1 MEDKFVQLSIS
12 DLLHCINNNDFK
24 VVTPPHNPV
33 KDEFKK
39 FVNKEISE
47 RRKNSS
53 IGSMRTF
60 HNFIKRILIE
70 NVVKLYRSHHKGEE
84 ICVLDIACG
93 RGGDIFKYQSA
104 GVSHVFAFDKSAESI
119 ESINPF
125 NEGAVSRYN
134 SSKGTLSVNIEFA
147 VGDATKPT
155 PDLFQK
161 IGIFMDT
168 HKLINKKNNVFTGFQ
183 IMSCQFAM
191 HYFFQSEIALR
202 NVLSMFSRFLRNGG
216 YFIGT
221 CINGAEITKLL
232 EKEKAF
238 KSSILEIELKNYK
251 PRKAFGNEYTFQIND
266 LIDQGNYF
274 NTLGVSTEYLVNMDT
289 LVKIADEY
297 NLKPVYFNLFEQI
310 PGSRNYT
317 SSNGFVSFRDIHELG
332 IFKQAKLKQ
341 EEILI
346 NNLYTTFVFVK
357 R

>member
-1 MEDKFVQLSIS
+1 MEFVELSIT
-12 DLLHCINNNDFK
+12 DLLHCINNNDYK

-39 FVNKEISE
+39 FVNEKISE

-70 NVVKLYRSHHKGEE
+70 NVTKIYRSNHKGEA
-84 ICVLDIACG
+84 ICLLDIACG

-104 GVSHVFAFDKSAESI
+104 GISHVFAFDRSEESI
-119 ESINPF
+119 TSINPF
-125 NEGAVSRYN
+125 NEGAISRYN
-134 SSKGTLSVNIEFA
+134 SSKNTLSVGIEFA
-147 VGDATKPT
+147 VGDATNPS
-155 PDLFQK
+155 PELFQK
-161 IGIFMDT
+161 IGVFMN
-168 HKLINKKNNVFTGFQ
+168 KNRLINQKNRAHSGFQ
-183 IMSCQFAM
+183 ILSCQFAM
-191 HYFFQSEIALR
+191 HYFFQSEISLR
-202 NVLSMFSRFLRNGG
+202 NVLSLFSQFLKQGG

-221 CINGAEITKLL
+221 CINGSEIVKLL
-232 EKEKAF
+232 GKQ
-238 KSSILEIELKNYK
+238 KSFRTSILEIEMKDYR
-251 PRKAFGNEYTFQIND
+251 PRKPFGNEYTFQIND
-266 LIDQGNYF
+266 LVDQGNYF

-289 LVKIADEY
+289 LVKIASEY

-317 SSNGFVSFRDIHELG
+317 SSNGFVSFKDIHELG
-332 IFKQAKLKQ
+332 VWKKGKLTN

-357 R
+357 M

>member
-1 MEDKFVQLSIS
+1 MEFVELSIS

-60 HNFIKRILIE
+60 HNFIKRVIIE
-70 NVVKLYRSHHKGEE
+70 NVTKLYRSHHKGEE
-84 ICVLDIACG
+84 ICLLDIACG

-104 GVSHVFAFDKSAESI
+104 GISYVFAFDRSEESI
-119 ESINPF
+119 TSINPF
-125 NEGAVSRYN
+125 NEGAISRYN
-134 SSKGTLSVNIEFA
+134 SSKSTLSVKIDFA
-147 VGDATKPT
+147 VGDATNPT
-155 PDLFQK
+155 PDLIQK
-161 IGIFMDT
+161 IGVFMKT
-168 HKLINKKNNVFTGFQ
+168 HKLINQKNRVFTGFQ
-183 IMSCQFAM
+183 ILSCQFAM

-202 NVLSMFSRFLRNGG
+202 NMLSMFSQFLRKGG

-221 CINGAEITKLL
+221 CINGAEIIKLL
-232 EKEKAF
+232 GKEKTF
-238 KSSILEIELKNYK
+238 RSSILEIEMKDYR
-251 PRKAFGNEYTFQIND
+251 PRRHFGNEYTFQIND

-274 NTLGVSTEYLVNMDT
+274 NTLGMSTEYLVNMDI
-289 LVKIADEY
+289 LVKIAGEY
-297 NLKPVYFNLFEQI
+297 GLQPVYFNLFEQI

-317 SSNGFVSFRDIHELG
+317 SSNGFVSFKDIHELG
-332 IFKQAKLKQ
+332 VFKKAKLTQ
-341 EEILI
+341 EEILV

-357 R
+357 Q